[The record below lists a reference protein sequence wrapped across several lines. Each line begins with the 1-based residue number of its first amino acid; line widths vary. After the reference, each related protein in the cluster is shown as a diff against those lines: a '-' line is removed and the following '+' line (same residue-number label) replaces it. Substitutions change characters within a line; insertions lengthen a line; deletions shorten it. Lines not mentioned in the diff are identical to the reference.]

1 MFWLQTRK
9 LETGN
14 TATKTRKSKEEVKE
28 ELCNLLIEG
37 EKLETKDLDEK
48 VDKVE
53 KCKDVVIREWC
64 G

>member
-48 VDKVE
+48 VDKV
-53 KCKDVVIREWC
+53 
-64 G
+64 